1 MTETPDLNRSDA
13 PLTDKMKRFI
23 DEYTGPSRLNAT
35 RSALAAGYSE
45 NTAAAIGWENL
56 RKPSISR
63 AIAERLKEFSMSA
76 AEATERMAQF
86 AQGSLVPFLTP
97 DGHVDLS
104 TDEAQDN
111 LHLIRKLKM
120 TTRYSKDG
128 DKLSE
133 TFEIEIHDP
142 KDALDKVLKLNGAY
156 AQPEHQDVKF
166 LLVRSLDEVEPSLPP
181 SRAPK
186 S

>member
-1 MTETPDLNRSDA
+1 MSDGTA
-13 PLTDKMKRFI
+13 PSPHPPLTDKRQKFV
-23 DEYTGPSRLNAT
+23 DAYCGPAKLNGT
-35 RSALAAGYSE
+35 LAARTAGYASGCCSE
-45 NTAAAIGWENL
+45 EAYRLL
-56 RKPSISR
+56 RNAQVR
-63 AIAERLKEFSMSA
+63 DGIAKRLERFSMYA
-76 AEATERMAQF
+76 AEATERMDQF
-86 AQGSLVPFLTP
+86 ARGSLVPFLTA

-142 KDALDKVLKLNGAY
+142 EDALDKVLKLTGAY

-166 LLVRSLDEVEPSLPP
+166 LLVRSLDEVEPSRP
-181 SRAPK
+181 
-186 S
+186 